1 MEMNIKTPVKNYF
14 TTTRFVVIK
23 HRNITSIKED
33 VKQLE
38 PLKIVGR
45 DGKLSSFSGKQFGGS
60 SKS

>member
-38 PLKIVGR
+38 SLKIVGR